1 MIRITLKDFLLY
13 CKTCAASK
21 DLYSV
26 DRFVLC
32 WKMRSAMDDLY
43 STESFGYDD
52 LLSIGFLMSARCAYS
67 KKYSTIFCTN
77 LWTDFFLIWKYQ
89 EDIFLALLQKL
100 IITRYFWSFWRK
112 PFNNFLNKS
121 SLLHFLTFPS
131 FGKVKGK
138 GNISPDQWMEKLKM
152 RNLSWSINGLEVLNW
167 LMSEYRKTIVAE
179 FFFSKH
185 IHQF

>member
-1 MIRITLKDFLLY
+1 MIRITLNDFLLY

-32 WKMRSAMDDLY
+32 WNMRSAMDDLY

-100 IITRYFWSFWRK
+100 IIKRYFWSFWRK

-121 SLLHFLTFPS
+121 EAPLSYFS
-131 FGKVKGK
+131 FIRKSQRKRK
-138 GNISPDQWMEKLKM
+138 H
-152 RNLSWSINGLEVLNW
+152 LSWSMNRKAQNEKSLLINKWTGSFELINVG
-167 LMSEYRKTIVAE
+167 I
-179 FFFSKH
+179 
-185 IHQF
+185 